1 MLLQYTCVCLFS
13 KLNTLILWNLNE
25 LKNIL
30 CINNNIQ
37 SFSFKI
43 LFIFIA
49 LMIGNKINKNS
60 FCKEM
65 NINEIILTKWKLK

>member
-1 MLLQYTCVCLFS
+1 MQYICVCLFIS
-13 KLNTLILWNLNE
+13 KLSTLILWNLNE

-37 SFSFKI
+37 SFLFKI

-49 LMIGNKINKNS
+49 LIIGNKINKNS